1 MTNKNTIQMNLNEI
15 DTTSRDNIK
24 KNGEVFTPFATV
36 EQMLNLIPDAVWA
49 DPEYTFFEPTSGNG
63 QFLLK
68 ILDKCIKHGIDIETA
83 LNTMFGMEKNE
94 ELVIISHARIFE
106 MIGEDNTKL
115 YESIVKNNIILV
127 EDSLEVISNYKKKK
141 IK

>member
-1 MTNKNTIQMNLNEI
+1 MNLNEI

-24 KNGEVFTPFATV
+24 KNGEVFTPFYLID
-36 EQMLNLIPDAVWA
+36 EMLNLIPDAVWA
-49 DPEYTFFEPTSGNG
+49 DPEYIFIEPTSGNG

-68 ILDKCIKHGIDIETA
+68 ILDKRIKHGIDIETA
-83 LNTMFGMEKNE
+83 LNTMIGMEKNE

-127 EDSLEVISNYKKKK
+127 EDSLEVISNCEKKK